1 MIKKNKSKN
10 SQRGAAL
17 VEMALLSSLI
27 AVVAIQS
34 IGQLGNRTADR
45 MCDNSAKVRNAEK
58 DDVTATTYFYDKEE
72 QRCCTASAQA
82 SNGPPGRGRGVSGAG
97 SNCS

>member
-45 MCDNSAKVRNAEK
+45 MCDNAAKVNNSDTNRDSLK
-58 DDVTATTYFYDKEE
+58 FFYDKE
-72 QRCCTASAQA
+72 QAKCCTQAPNSGRFANAS
-82 SNGPPGRGRGVSGAG
+82 G
-97 SNCS
+97 SQCE

>member
-34 IGQLGNRTADR
+34 IGQLGNRTADK
-45 MCDNSAKVRNAEK
+45 MCDNSAKVSNAERV
-58 DDVTATTYFYDKEE
+58 DNTDFTYTYDKLSE
-72 QRCCTASAQA
+72 RCCAGSPSTPRS
-82 SNGPPGRGRGVSGAG
+82 GGRGGSVNGSGQI
-97 SNCS
+97 CI